1 MRLQGRLFV
10 GNMNKKWRDPNER
23 KGKLFRMQDPPELRN
38 EQDLDG
44 MLHQY
49 GPNPVLKPV

>member
-1 MRLQGRLFV
+1 
-10 GNMNKKWRDPNER
+10 MNKKWRDPNER